1 MRRRDHLARFVLVPL
16 LLALAT
22 CECAP
27 PSSSPEHLDL
37 DTVLGPGQVR
47 CGPVTKESELI
58 GGPVAYGQVGR
69 AYRCHNARIRFLLQ
83 DGSRPV
89 GNSVEG
95 GNLIDIDRVRPDE
108 IAAGHDTFREFV
120 SALGALEVHVEG
132 IDVVNDGT
140 DGKPGVVRVRG
151 RPAPLSLAPQAAF
164 LSQDLQGEIV
174 TDYELAADS
183 DVIKITTTL
192 FNEGDTQFGVLG
204 ADFVAIGGATPAIA
218 PEFGFGSAPNFGR
231 ASFLVGARGDD
242 VNVGYV
248 CDGRDA
254 VIPLVDAGI
263 TVPLCNDE
271 LVIGSEGGFTRYVV
285 VGDGSVDSVARTAW
299 QLRGIDVG
307 EVQGAV
313 AGAPAEMLDGTL
325 VSALSAPLS
334 DPDSHVVN
342 EARVHDG
349 RYAIALPPGDYTLVA
364 HAPLLSGA
372 RIARSPEVA
381 VHVDADADATVTVDL
396 ALGGRGHLAV
406 DTAFDDGVVRPVKL
420 TVVPVDDTPRAADV
434 LRELGVEGAVRYEGS
449 VDGRFSIDVPVG
461 RYDVYVTRGFEFS
474 RFVQR
479 VQIEDGSA
487 EQVHATLARAIDTT
501 GFVAGEF
508 HQHSLGSIDA
518 AVPVPRKVLENAIE
532 GIEVAVS
539 TEHDNVYDFRPFVDE
554 LGLAPFMVAFAGNEV
569 SYQAIGHFNVYPWAI
584 DPADPLRD
592 SGSRMWWGKT
602 FPQMVDDVRAGAGK
616 DAIVQL
622 NHPRSGGAGVLAA
635 MLFDPTTGR
644 RLPRDPPSLPT
655 LPPRIYEAWTPAFD
669 AIEVNTNLGTAD
681 LFTAEGQVE
690 LARRA
695 DEEETSIP
703 TLADW
708 FGLMGA
714 GLPVAAMGN
723 SDTHRVDEGV
733 GYPRTFLFTG
743 VDDATTLDESHLQQ
757 TIRAQHTAVAQGCLL
772 TLTID
777 GAPRMGH
784 DDVVDQTTAQRA
796 HVRLQ
801 APPHVSVGR
810 LEVYV
815 NGRVQPLVS
824 DGAVVAVDDDD
835 GTISLA
841 LNGVVSAPA
850 LGVDRLDHALS
861 GLPLLTDAVVVAV
874 SRGGSG
880 LAPTGGGET
889 ICVSPPLYVDGD
901 GDGRFSPWLAST
913 ETVTTAVP

>member
-1 MRRRDHLARFVLVPL
+1 MLRPSSLARVVLVPFL
-16 LLALAT
+16 LSLAT
-22 CECAP
+22 CECVP
-27 PSSSPEHLDL
+27 PSSRPEHLDL
-37 DTVLGPGQVR
+37 DRVLGPGEVR

-69 AYRCHNARIRFLLQ
+69 AFRCHNARIRFLLQ
-83 DGSRPV
+83 DGSRPA

-108 IAAGHDTFREFV
+108 IAPGNDTFREMV
-120 SALGALEVHVEG
+120 SALGALEVHVTAIE
-132 IDVVNDGT
+132 VTNDGT
-140 DGKPGVVRVRG
+140 NGKPGVVRVRG
-151 RPAPLSLAPQAAF
+151 RPAPLTLAPQAAF

-174 TDYELAADS
+174 TDYELAPDE
-183 DVIKITTTL
+183 DVIKVTTTL
-192 FNEGDTQFGVLG
+192 HNEGDTQFGVLG

-218 PEFGFGSAPNFGR
+218 PEFGFGSAPTFGR
-231 ASFLVGARGDD
+231 ASFLVGARGSD

-254 VIPLVDAGI
+254 IIPLVDAGI
-263 TVPLCNDE
+263 TVPMCNDE
-271 LVIGSEGGFTRYVV
+271 LVIGAEGGFTRYLV
-285 VGDGSVDSVARTAW
+285 VGDGTVDSVARKAW
-299 QLRGIDVG
+299 QLRKIATG
-307 EVQGAV
+307 EVAGAV
-313 AGAPAEMLDGTL
+313 AGALENTPGGTL

-349 RYAIALPPGDYTLVA
+349 RYALALPPGDYTLVA
-364 HAPLLSGA
+364 HAPLLTGA
-372 RIARSPEVA
+372 QVARSAAVA
-381 VHVDADADATVTVDL
+381 VHVDADATAAVDL

-420 TVVPVDDTPRAADV
+420 TVVPVDDTPRAAAV
-434 LRELGVEGAVRYEGS
+434 LHELGAGGAVRYEGS

-461 RYDVYVTRGFEFS
+461 SYDVYVTRGFEFS
-474 RFVQR
+474 RFVER
-479 VQIEDGSA
+479 VRILDGGA
-487 EQVHATLARAIDTT
+487 AQVHATLAHAIDTT

-532 GIEVAVS
+532 GVEVAVS

-554 LGLAPFMVAFAGNEV
+554 LGLSSFLVAFAGNEV
-569 SYQAIGHFNVYPWAI
+569 SYQAIGHFNVYPWSI
-584 DPADPLRD
+584 DPQDPLRD
-592 SGSRMWWGKT
+592 VGSRMWWGKT
-602 FPQMVDDVRAGAGK
+602 FPQMVDDVRAGAGH

-622 NHPRSGGAGVLAA
+622 NHPRAGGTGILAA

-655 LPPRIYEAWTPAFD
+655 LPARIYEAWTPAFD
-669 AIEVNTNLGTAD
+669 AIEVNTNLGSAD
-681 LFTAEGQVE
+681 LFTAEGIVE

-695 DEEETSIP
+695 DQDETSIP
-703 TLADW
+703 ALADW
-708 FGLMGA
+708 FGLMGS

-743 VDDATTLDESHLQQ
+743 DDDVTTLDESHLQA

-772 TLTID
+772 TLTVD
-777 GAPRMGH
+777 GTPRMGH
-784 DDVVDQTTAQRA
+784 DDLVDVATARRA

-801 APPHVSVGR
+801 APPHVGTGS
-810 LEVYV
+810 LELYV
-815 NGRVQPLVS
+815 NGRVEPLVA
-824 DGAVVAVDDDD
+824 DGAVIAVDAA
-835 GTISLA
+835 GRISLGLDDLA
-841 LNGVVSAPA
+841 AAPA
-850 LGVDRLDHALS
+850 LGVDRLDHELQGVPLS
-861 GLPLLTDAVVVAV
+861 SDVVVVAV

-880 LAPTGGGET
+880 LAPTGGDET

-901 GDGRFSPWLAST
+901 GDGRFSPWLAAT
-913 ETVTTAVP
+913 ETVTTPVP